1 MTTNNKSK
9 AFFSFLFSP
18 WSEVFGFFSPW
29 QQQTKAFFSL
39 SYVVSVNRRSL
50 IPAEEDDDEEEEDM
64 KKNKEDEDKK
74 KNFVMIGKL
83 KRGWIASAICM

>member
-1 MTTNNKSK
+1 LVFFLHDNNKPK
-9 AFFSFLFSP
+9 LFSL
-18 WSEVFGFFSPW
+18 
-29 QQQTKAFFSL
+29 SL

-83 KRGWIASAICM
+83 KRG